1 MERVLVGHEVYTVKK
16 SRWEEDDGIER
27 YKILNDD
34 LDILGVD
41 ELGKFHL
48 MEDNF
53 DYSNCYSVRC
63 IFLDY
68 DEAYDIAL
76 RYEQTEEFL
85 LFQEEQKKMI
95 EMSQK
100 IPNNTLPW

>member
-41 ELGKFHL
+41 ESGKFYL
-48 MEDNF
+48 MQDIYEYN
-53 DYSNCYSVRC
+53 DYDSVRC
-63 IFLDY
+63 IFLDC

-85 LFQEEQKKMI
+85 LFQEDQKKMI
-95 EMSQK
+95 ERSQK
-100 IPNNTLPW
+100 IPKNTLPW